1 MKLPQLKK
9 ILLPIVLPLALLA
22 GQAQAAY
29 VQRFSTIAPGAV
41 TFTGNA
47 IGLDY
52 VSGNNQTPP
61 ATGSAGRQSIGA
73 FIAEGSTGQFG
84 THPVGTTG
92 TWANNRSGAVLRLP
106 AGATVLYAE
115 LVWGG
120 TSQNGSGNSLTTATL
135 NGSVDFITPLGT
147 NSIASDT
154 ATRQTGSGGNNVVY
168 YTRSANVT
176 TIVQNLVQDL
186 GTGSIPISVA
196 KIPALNG
203 QGSTNDSGG
212 SNSGGW
218 TLAVAYKD
226 TTKEEHKMNIYVGAE
241 AVSGTTSATQQI
253 TGFCTAPAG
262 TQSGRLMVSAL
273 EGDAGITGDYF
284 RFGATNPATNN
295 LGGGTTNNA
304 TGNFFAAQINGD
316 TGALDT
322 SGTFGPLN
330 KTPGSANG
338 PGRHGYDIT
347 NVPLDS
353 FLTAGMSTAY
363 ATAGTTGD
371 AYMVNALGIQ
381 IKVGQPSFPT
391 AVKTVDKTVAKVGDE
406 LLYTITLDNTTGT
419 AAATN
424 VKFFD
429 AIPPGTTFV
438 AGSFTQ
444 GGTAVPAANPTL
456 PAGVSLPNIA
466 TGASLVVTFK
476 AKVTSVPAR
485 PAPASYVN
493 SARWTYDYTPCTGQA
508 VVNGEKTTNP
518 VTTNIARLDANKTVA
533 PTGTQN
539 AGSTLTYT
547 ITMTND
553 GLANSSGSTLVDA
566 IPAGA
571 TYVAGSTKLN
581 GVAVADNAGAM
592 PFATAAAINSPGQA
606 AGVLAVGASATV
618 EFQVTINGDATGNI
632 TNSATG
638 DIDGPG
644 TGSDGP
650 VTTPPVSTTVQPVAN
665 VSITKDN
672 STTSVQSGS
681 STTYTITVSNAGPSP
696 ANNTVVQD
704 PAVTGLNCTAVT
716 CPAAGLTGGA
726 VCPATLTIPALQG
739 AGLSIP
745 TLPSGS
751 SVKLE
756 VACTVTAT
764 GV

>member
-9 ILLPIVLPLALLA
+9 VLLPIVLPLALLA
-22 GQAQAAY
+22 TQAQAAY
-29 VQRFSTIAPGAV
+29 VQRFSTIAPGAM

-52 VSGNNQTPP
+52 LRPNNNTPP
-61 ATGSAGRQSIGA
+61 GVGVAGAQSVGA
-73 FIAEGSTGQFG
+73 FIAAGSGAQFG

-92 TWANNRSGAVLRLP
+92 AWANNRSTAVLRIP
-106 AGATVLYAE
+106 AGATVLHAE
-115 LVWGG
+115 LIWGG
-120 TSQNGSGNSLTTATL
+120 TYQLGNQATLTTTTR
-135 NGSVDFITPLGT
+135 NGAVDFITPSGT
-147 NSIASDT
+147 NAVTPDAAT
-154 ATRQTGSGGNNVVY
+154 AQEAGNY
-168 YTRSANVT
+168 YVRSQNVT
-176 TIVQNLVQDL
+176 GIVQAL
-186 GTGSIPISVA
+186 GTGAISISVG

-203 QGSTNDSGG
+203 GSANNTNAADPGG
-212 SNSGGW
+212 GNSGGW

-284 RFGATNPATNN
+284 RFGGTNPATNN
-295 LGGGTTNNA
+295 LGGTGTNNP
-304 TGNFFAAQINGD
+304 TTNFFAAQINGD
-316 TGALDT
+316 SGLLDT

-518 VTTNIARLDANKTVA
+518 VTTTIARLAASKTVSPA
-533 PTGTQN
+533 GTQN

-581 GVAVADNAGAM
+581 GVAVADNAGTM